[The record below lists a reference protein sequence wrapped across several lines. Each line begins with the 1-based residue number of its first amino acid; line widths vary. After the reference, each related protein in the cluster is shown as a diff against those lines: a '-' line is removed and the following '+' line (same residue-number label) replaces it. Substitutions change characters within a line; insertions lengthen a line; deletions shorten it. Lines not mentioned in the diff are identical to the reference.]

1 MVESDLAQCLPSG
14 TVLFPAYRELPPG
27 TQYIT
32 VEYTDGP
39 LGALR
44 ITTSLHSSFAAEWP
58 IPVDVP
64 LALRGFR
71 HALGLSQAK
80 FATALGQSRLNIERW
95 ETGKSRPFRGHSL
108 SLLTLLR
115 PLASG
120 PLAAGQLLTFAAAV
134 VCRCLTRPAATYT
147 GYEIAGPLTDKHLD
161 HSDLA
166 PPLLDALVDS
176 EVLVPLD
183 DPNSGL
189 GMRYV
194 PLAGVGIH

>member
-1 MVESDLAQCLPSG
+1 MVESDLAKYLPSG

-71 HALGLSQAK
+71 HALGLTQAK
-80 FATALGQSRLNIERW
+80 FATALGQRPLNIALW
-95 ETGKSRPFRGHSL
+95 APGKSLPFRRH
-108 SLLTLLR
+108 
-115 PLASG
+115 
-120 PLAAGQLLTFAAAV
+120 
-134 VCRCLTRPAATYT
+134 
-147 GYEIAGPLTDKHLD
+147 
-161 HSDLA
+161 
-166 PPLLDALVDS
+166 
-176 EVLVPLD
+176 
-183 DPNSGL
+183 
-189 GMRYV
+189 
-194 PLAGVGIH
+194 